1 MYILK
6 REAFKFQEH
15 SIPVQTEKVMTY
27 MPTHNWENEVTEE
40 TLTMEILCFWCTCSV
55 RDMKC

>member
-27 MPTHNWENEVTEE
+27 MPTHNWK
-40 TLTMEILCFWCTCSV
+40 
-55 RDMKC
+55 MKSPKRL